1 MPTVVRFLLCFA
13 ALAAFSGV
21 MGGALTA
28 HLPDH
33 FFAEGGRE
41 MARQAIQMQ
50 MWHALAIIGI
60 SVLMI
65 QQGCRVLVSV
75 SGCLMAMG
83 IILFSTGVAL
93 TAFWGIHPGPVAP
106 TGGSMLMLAWLL
118 LAVGVM
124 RS

>member
-13 ALAAFSGV
+13 ALAAFAAV

-28 HLPDH
+28 HMPDR
-33 FFAEGGRE
+33 FFAEGGRD

-50 MWHALAIIGI
+50 MWHALAIIGV

-65 QQGCRVLVSV
+65 QQGCRALVSIA
-75 SGCLMAMG
+75 GCLMAAG
-83 IILFSTGVAL
+83 TVLFTTGVAL
-93 TAFWGIHPGPVAP
+93 TAFWCIHPGPVAP
-106 TGGSMLMLAWLL
+106 TGVSLLMGAWLL

>member
-28 HLPDH
+28 HLPDR

-75 SGCLMAMG
+75 SGCLMAVG
-83 IILFSTGVAL
+83 TVLFSTGVAL

>member
-13 ALAAFSGV
+13 ALAAFSSV

-28 HLPDH
+28 HLPDR
-33 FFAEGGRE
+33 FFAEGGRD

-60 SVLMI
+60 SVLMV

-75 SGCLMAMG
+75 SGCMMAVG
-83 IILFSTGVAL
+83 TVLFSVGVAL

>member
-13 ALAAFSGV
+13 ALAAFTAV

-33 FFAEGGRE
+33 FFAEGGRD

-50 MWHALAIIGI
+50 MWHALAIIGV

-65 QQGCRVLVSV
+65 QQGCRALVSIA
-75 SGCLMAMG
+75 GCLMAVG
-83 IILFSTGVAL
+83 SVLFTTGVAL

-106 TGGSMLMLAWLL
+106 TGGSLLMGAWLL

>member
-1 MPTVVRFLLCFA
+1 MGFA
-13 ALAAFSGV
+13 ALAAFAAV

-28 HLPDH
+28 HLPDR
-33 FFAEGGRE
+33 FFAEGGRD

-50 MWHALAIIGI
+50 MWHALAIIGV

-65 QQGCRVLVSV
+65 QQGCRALVSIA
-75 SGCLMAMG
+75 GCLMAVG
-83 IILFSTGVAL
+83 TVLFTTGVAL

-106 TGGSMLMLAWLL
+106 AGGSLLMVAWLL

>member
-1 MPTVVRFLLCFA
+1 MCFA
-13 ALAAFSGV
+13 ALAAFTAV

-28 HLPDH
+28 HLPDR
-33 FFAEGGRE
+33 FFAEGGRD

-75 SGCLMAMG
+75 SGCLMAVG
-83 IILFSTGVAL
+83 TVLFSVGVAL